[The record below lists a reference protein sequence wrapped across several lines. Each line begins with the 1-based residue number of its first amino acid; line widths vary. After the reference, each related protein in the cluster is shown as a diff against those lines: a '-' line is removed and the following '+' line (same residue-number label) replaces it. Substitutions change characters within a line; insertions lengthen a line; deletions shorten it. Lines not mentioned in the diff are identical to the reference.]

1 MASGFSSDL
10 MKSLKIAT
18 AGMQA
23 QNNRLMIISQNL
35 AHANT
40 RPAQKGEDPY
50 RRKIVTFKT
59 MVDQKTGLP
68 TVKASGVK
76 YDQAPF
82 KKVYSP
88 GDPTADA
95 QGYVKESNVNPLMEL
110 ADLREASRSHE
121 ANLRAYEKS
130 LSMIND
136 TISLLR

>member
-1 MASGFSSDL
+1 MANGFSSDL
-10 MKSLKIAT
+10 MKSLKIST

-23 QNNRLMIISQNL
+23 QNSRLVIISQNL
-35 AHANT
+35 ANANT
-40 RPAQKGEDPY
+40 RPSEKGADPY
-50 RRKIVTFKT
+50 RRKLITFKQ
-59 MVDQKTGLP
+59 MVDPATGSHV
-68 TVKASGVK
+68 VKASDVK
-76 YDQAPF
+76 YDQTPF

-130 LSMIND
+130 LSMIQD
-136 TISLLR
+136 TIALLR